1 MAQKKYRKRTGE
13 ISNKASA
20 SLHPALENLK
30 ERLSSPRLKAP
41 GTIYTYMRTAEN
53 FLAWLGDGKIPDAGD
68 FRRHFIHRRE
78 QNISERTLNKE
89 FYQLKKLALANGWNW
104 PFEADD
110 APYSE
115 EEPRSPAL
123 RQEDV
128 DKLIMAQHL
137 YSKSERFFL
146 AVSTTWG
153 CRREELRRIVKRDY
167 DKESILIRTAKHGRR
182 TRHLIP
188 EVLKPIFEAYHP
200 KEHDAETFRKMF
212 IRICDKAGVEIGQG
226 YGFHSIRRTLR
237 TLGEWA
243 LAANKVPMSIWAD
256 YQGWSRRTKGVAYGG
271 AAMLGVYSHPEILS
285 SDSFAIDK
293 IIYPIHPFLPVWEK
307 ALAEHPL
314 VDERQKSTGQ
324 V

>member
-1 MAQKKYRKRTGE
+1 MAQKKYRKRTGK
-13 ISNKASA
+13 ISNKASV
-20 SLHPALENLK
+20 SLHLALENLK

-41 GTIYTYMRTAEN
+41 GTIYTYLRTARN
-53 FLAWLGDGKIPDAGD
+53 FLTWLGDGKIPDAGD
-68 FRRHFIHRRE
+68 FRRYFIYRRE
-78 QNISERTLNKE
+78 QGISERTLTKE
-89 FYQLKKLALANGWNW
+89 FYQLKKLALSNGWDW

-110 APYSE
+110 VPYSE

-128 DKLIMAQHL
+128 EKLIMAQHL
-137 YSKSERFFL
+137 LSKSERFFL

-167 DKESILIRTAKHGRR
+167 DEESILIRTAKHGRR
-182 TRHLIP
+182 VRHLIP
-188 EVLKPIFEAYHP
+188 EVLKPIFEAYRP
-200 KEHDAETFRKMF
+200 KEHGARIFSEMF
-212 IRICDKAGVEIGQG
+212 IRICRKADVKIDRG
-226 YGFHSIRRTLR
+226 YSFHSIRRTLR

-243 LAANKVPMSIWAD
+243 LAANKVPMSLWAD
-256 YQGWSRRTKGVAYGG
+256 YQGWSRRTKGVVYGG

-285 SDSFAIDK
+285 NDPFAIDR
-293 IIYPIHPFLPVWEK
+293 IVYPIHPFLPVWGK

-314 VDERQKSTGQ
+314 AEEKEESRQA